1 MVICLYSGRIAP
13 ATIDFINIFPFTDV
27 HGSISITPVLP
38 PSIFFLPAIVH
49 AIIMIVKRNKN
60 KKKRICGERRSR
72 NKSIRN

>member
-13 ATIDFINIFPFTDV
+13 ATIDFINIFPFTAA
-27 HGSISITPVLP
+27 SALLPLLP

-60 KKKRICGERRSR
+60 KKEADMREKAVP
-72 NKSIRN
+72 